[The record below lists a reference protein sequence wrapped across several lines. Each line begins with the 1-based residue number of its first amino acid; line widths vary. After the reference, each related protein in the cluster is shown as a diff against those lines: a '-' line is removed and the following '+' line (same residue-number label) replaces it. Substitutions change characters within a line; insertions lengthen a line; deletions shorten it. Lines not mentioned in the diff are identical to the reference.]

1 MPYPKR
7 LFAPTGG
14 SVVVDDAA
22 HERALGAG
30 WLDNAPPESD
40 APDAAGDADASDGD
54 ATDAAT
60 AEAPKRKKK

>member
-1 MPYPKR
+1 MYPKT

-30 WLDNAPPESD
+30 WLDNAPPD
-40 APDAAGDADASDGD
+40 APDVPDADA
-54 ATDAAT
+54 TEVVVKEAA
-60 AEAPKRKKK
+60 KRRR